1 MLLFAVT
8 VSAVAADSAQSYPNR
23 PIRLV
28 VPFAAGG
35 NADIV
40 GRVIANKLAQRLGQN
55 IVVDNRVSASS
66 IIGTDMVAKSPPDG
80 YTLLLI
86 ALTHVTNPGF
96 VGKLPYDSKK
106 DFAPISLVASTPL
119 MMMSYPGFP
128 VKTVKDVIAMAKVR
142 PGQIN
147 YSSSG
152 NGSSQNL
159 AGELF
164 KLMAGVDLL
173 HVPYKGTV
181 QSTADVI
188 GGQIELTFTTFTFAL
203 PHEKSGKLHGIAM
216 TGARRSPMA
225 PEIPAIAETL
235 PGYEIGQWNG
245 ILGPAGMP
253 QTVVARL
260 HREIVAVMQAPDV
273 IERYAALGGEP
284 LTSTP
289 QELMQRI
296 SAEIAKWE
304 KVAQAQKIRVD
315 LAR

>member
-1 MLLFAVT
+1 MLLFAVA

-142 PGQIN
+142 PGTLWN
-147 YSSSG
+147 PFW
-152 NGSSQNL
+152 
-159 AGELF
+159 A
-164 KLMAGVDLL
+164 
-173 HVPYKGTV
+173 HC
-181 QSTADVI
+181 
-188 GGQIELTFTTFTFAL
+188 
-203 PHEKSGKLHGIAM
+203 
-216 TGARRSPMA
+216 RRSAGRGGVVGCCSRRCSPSCS
-225 PEIPAIAETL
+225 PT
-235 PGYEIGQWNG
+235 
-245 ILGPAGMP
+245 PAG
-253 QTVVARL
+253 
-260 HREIVAVMQAPDV
+260 
-273 IERYAALGGEP
+273 
-284 LTSTP
+284 
-289 QELMQRI
+289 
-296 SAEIAKWE
+296 
-304 KVAQAQKIRVD
+304 
-315 LAR
+315 

>member
-1 MLLFAVT
+1 MLLFAVA

-188 GGQIELTFTTFTFAL
+188 GGPIELTFTTFTFAL
-203 PHEKSGKLHGIAM
+203 PHVKSGKLHGIAM